1 MVSVSERKSG
11 KVTILDVEGKL
22 SGGENYSSL
31 SEKLS
36 ELLTRGDTLFVFNLS
51 RVVNADSTGI
61 GELIVCLRKVKEKGG
76 DLKLASPSQK
86 LEGLMRITN
95 LERIFEIHSSEQ
107 SALRSFGH

>member
-1 MVSVSERKSG
+1 MVLVTERKAG
-11 KVTILDVEGKL
+11 KITVLDVEGKL

-36 ELLTRGDTLFVFNLS
+36 ELLMRGEALFVINLS

-61 GELIVCLRKVKEKGG
+61 GELILCLRRVKERGG

-86 LEGLMRITN
+86 LESLMRITN
-95 LERIFEIHSSEQ
+95 LERIFEIYPSEQ